1 MTKTVIAEWNFD
13 LEEGKKQGIV
23 LVIGKNSDG
32 SRGVGYATWDLVDN
46 VWVSPETMEP
56 MPNFTVKAWMKDT
69 SLLID
74 LD

>member
-1 MTKTVIAEWNFD
+1 MTKTVTAEWNFD

-23 LVIGKNSDG
+23 LVLGKNADG
-32 SRGVGYATWDLVDN
+32 SKGTGYALWDEHDSAWLSDATLQ
-46 VWVSPETMEP
+46 S

>member
-1 MTKTVIAEWNFD
+1 MTKTVTAEWNFD

-32 SRGVGYATWDLVDN
+32 SRGIGYALWDEEDN
-46 VWVSPETMEP
+46 AWESDVTLQP
-56 MPNFTVKAWMKDT
+56 MPNFTVIAWMRDT
-69 SLLID
+69 SLLVD

>member
-1 MTKTVIAEWNFD
+1 MTKTITAEWNFD

-32 SRGVGYATWDLVDN
+32 SRGIGYALWDDEDN
-46 VWVSPETMEP
+46 AWESDVTLQP
-56 MPNFTVKAWMKDT
+56 MPNFTVIAWMKDT
-69 SLLID
+69 SLLVD

>member
-1 MTKTVIAEWNFD
+1 MTKTVTAEWNFD

-23 LVIGKNSDG
+23 LVIGKNADG
-32 SRGVGYATWDLVDN
+32 SRGIGYALWDEEDN
-46 VWVSPETMEP
+46 AWESDATLQP
-56 MPNFTVKAWMKDT
+56 MPNFTVIAWMKDT

>member
-1 MTKTVIAEWNFD
+1 MTKTVTAEWNFD

-32 SRGVGYATWDLVDN
+32 SRGIGYALWDDEDN
-46 VWVSPETMEP
+46 AWESDVTLQP
-56 MPNFTVKAWMKDT
+56 MPNFTVIGWMKDT
-69 SLLID
+69 SLLVD

>member
-1 MTKTVIAEWNFD
+1 MTKTITAEWNFD

-23 LVIGKNSDG
+23 LTIGKNSDG
-32 SRGVGYATWDLVDN
+32 STGIGYSLWDIADN
-46 VWVSPETMEP
+46 VWVNPDTMEP

>member
-1 MTKTVIAEWNFD
+1 MTKTVTAEWNFD

-23 LVIGKNSDG
+23 LVLGKNSDG
-32 SRGVGYATWDLVDN
+32 SRGIGYALWDEQDN
-46 VWVSPETMEP
+46 AWESDDTLQP
-56 MPNFTVKAWMKDT
+56 MPNFTVIAWMKDT